1 MELVL
6 NVMKCNSFSGSIV
19 ARGYIIKKTIRFKD
33 DIPDFGFS
41 NVWPFDLVSDFID
54 TNINTCDE
62 NLNTNTFVVQ
72 SIEIH
77 TP

>member
-41 NVWPFDLVSDFID
+41 NV
-54 TNINTCDE
+54 
-62 NLNTNTFVVQ
+62 
-72 SIEIH
+72 
-77 TP
+77 